1 MEWKSVGVGKLRY
14 KICTEKKRE
23 ARLVVKMA
31 TCAHD
36 APDI

>member
-14 KICTEKKRE
+14 KICTEKKE